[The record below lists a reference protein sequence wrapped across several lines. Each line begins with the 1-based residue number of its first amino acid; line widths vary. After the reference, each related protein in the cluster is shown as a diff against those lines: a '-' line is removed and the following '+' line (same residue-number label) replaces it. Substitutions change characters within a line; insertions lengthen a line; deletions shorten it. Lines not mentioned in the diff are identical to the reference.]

1 MSKLRS
7 IRTLGVL
14 FALMA
19 YLFSITTLSPAGA
32 EPASVPV
39 DVTASPTLGLVD
51 GQAITVTVTAGSSPI
66 YGVEARQCS
75 STAGP
80 IDYTSDFSP
89 TVAGKCAATALGSA
103 GADVFKSV
111 TTVAPHSSATLTFKV
126 GKGRNTFALQSGG
139 NATVRCNKTNDCK
152 LTLLLQVTGGPVFKS
167 IPFSWTDSAPG
178 TPGQPSAVA
187 GNTSATVTVV
197 EPTSGDTPVSYTV
210 TSSPGNAQCTVSGA
224 SGSCTVN
231 GLTNGTSY
239 TFTSTATNVT
249 GTSLSSVASA
259 SVTPVLAP
267 GTPGQPSAVA
277 GNTSATVTVV
287 APTSGGTPVSY
298 TVTSSP
304 GNAQCTVTGASGSC
318 TVNGLTN
325 GTSYTFTST
334 ATNAA
339 GTSSSSVAS
348 AAVTPGV
355 SGGAR
360 FNPITPVRILDTRT
374 TNTPSGVAGRVA
386 QGGSLNLQITGANGI
401 PNDATAVVMNVT
413 AVSPNVAGYV
423 TVYPNGVSRPEA
435 SNLNFVPGDT
445 VPNLVTVGIG
455 TSGQVNLFN
464 ANGTVD
470 LIADVVGYY
479 SPVSGSYF
487 TAVTPV
493 RALDTRNG
501 TGAALARVGQGGQ
514 VSLQILGAN
523 GVPNDAT
530 GVVLNVTAV
539 SPNVAGY
546 ATVYPNGVSRPEASN
561 LNFVP
566 GDTVP
571 NLVIVGIGSAGK
583 VNLFNANG
591 TVDLIADIVGYYSP
605 DNTAKQFF
613 SITPVRALDT
623 RNGTGGFSAAVGQ
636 GASIDLTIRGA
647 NGIPNTASAIVM
659 NTTAVLPTGGSFLT
673 VWPTGVT
680 RPLASNLN
688 FVPGDIIPNLVQVGI
703 GSNGKVSL
711 FNNAGAVNLVAD
723 LTGYFA

>member
-7 IRTLGVL
+7 IRTLGIL

-32 EPASVPV
+32 ETASIPV
-39 DVTASPTLGLVD
+39 TVTASPTVGLVD

-66 YGVEARQCS
+66 YGVEARQCWA
-75 STAGP
+75 AGS
-80 IDYTSDFSP
+80 IDYTADFSP
-89 TVAGKCAATALGSA
+89 TVSGKCAATALGSA
-103 GADVFKSV
+103 GADVFQSV
-111 TTVAPHSSATLTFKV
+111 TTIAPHSSASLTFKV
-126 GKGRNTFALQSGG
+126 GKGTSTFTLQSGAG
-139 NATVRCNKTNDCK
+139 TAVVCNGINDCK
-152 LTLLLQVTGGPVFKS
+152 LTLLLQVAGGTVFKS
-167 IPFSWTDSAPG
+167 IPFGWTDSPPA
-178 TPGQPSAVA
+178 TPGQPTAVA
-187 GNTSATVTVV
+187 GAGSA
-197 EPTSGDTPVSYTV
+197 
-210 TSSPGNAQCTVSGA
+210 A
-224 SGSCTVN
+224 
-231 GLTNGTSY
+231 
-239 TFTSTATNVT
+239 
-249 GTSLSSVASA
+249 
-259 SVTPVLAP
+259 
-267 GTPGQPSAVA
+267 
-277 GNTSATVTVV
+277 VTVV
-287 APTSGGTPVSY
+287 APTSGGTPTSY
-298 TVTSSP
+298 TVTASP

-348 AAVTPGV
+348 AAATPGV

-360 FNPITPVRILDTRT
+360 FNPVTPVRILDTRT

-546 ATVYPNGVSRPEASN
+546 VTVYPNGVSRPEASN

-680 RPLASNLN
+680 QPLASNLN

>member
-7 IRTLGVL
+7 IRTLGIL

-32 EPASVPV
+32 ETASIPV
-39 DVTASPTLGLVD
+39 TVTASPTVGLVD

-66 YGVEARQCS
+66 YGVEARQCWA
-75 STAGP
+75 AGS
-80 IDYTSDFSP
+80 IDYTADFSP
-89 TVAGKCAATALGSA
+89 TVSGKCAATALGSA
-103 GADVFKSV
+103 GADVFQSV
-111 TTVAPHSSATLTFKV
+111 TTIAPHSSASLTFKV
-126 GKGRNTFALQSGG
+126 GKGSSTFTLQSGAG
-139 NATVRCNKTNDCK
+139 TAVVCNGINDCK
-152 LTLLLQVTGGPVFKS
+152 LTLLLQVAGGTVFKS
-167 IPFSWTDSAPG
+167 IPFGWTDSPPA
-178 TPGQPSAVA
+178 TPGQPTAVA
-187 GNTSATVTVV
+187 GAGSA
-197 EPTSGDTPVSYTV
+197 
-210 TSSPGNAQCTVSGA
+210 A
-224 SGSCTVN
+224 
-231 GLTNGTSY
+231 
-239 TFTSTATNVT
+239 
-249 GTSLSSVASA
+249 
-259 SVTPVLAP
+259 
-267 GTPGQPSAVA
+267 
-277 GNTSATVTVV
+277 VTVV
-287 APTSGGTPVSY
+287 APTSGGTPTSY
-298 TVTSSP
+298 TVTASP

-348 AAVTPGV
+348 AAATPGV

-360 FNPITPVRILDTRT
+360 FNPVTPVRILDTRT

-539 SPNVAGY
+539 SPHVAGY

-680 RPLASNLN
+680 QPLASNLN

>member
-7 IRTLGVL
+7 IRTLGIL

-32 EPASVPV
+32 ETASIPV
-39 DVTASPTLGLVD
+39 TVTASPTVGLVD

-66 YGVEARQCS
+66 YGVEARQCWA
-75 STAGP
+75 AGS
-80 IDYTSDFSP
+80 IDYTADFSP
-89 TVAGKCAATALGSA
+89 TVSGKCAATALGSA
-103 GADVFKSV
+103 GADVFQSV
-111 TTVAPHSSATLTFKV
+111 TTIAPHSSASLTFKV
-126 GKGRNTFALQSGG
+126 GKGSSTFTLQSG
-139 NATVRCNKTNDCK
+139 ASTTVVCNGINDCK
-152 LTLLLQVTGGPVFKS
+152 LTLLLQVTGGTVFKS
-167 IPFSWTDSAPG
+167 IPFGWTDSPPA
-178 TPGQPSAVA
+178 TPGQPTAVA
-187 GNTSATVTVV
+187 GAGSA
-197 EPTSGDTPVSYTV
+197 
-210 TSSPGNAQCTVSGA
+210 A
-224 SGSCTVN
+224 
-231 GLTNGTSY
+231 
-239 TFTSTATNVT
+239 
-249 GTSLSSVASA
+249 
-259 SVTPVLAP
+259 
-267 GTPGQPSAVA
+267 
-277 GNTSATVTVV
+277 VTVV
-287 APTSGGTPVSY
+287 APTSGGTPTSY
-298 TVTSSP
+298 TVTASP
-304 GNAQCTVTGASGSC
+304 GTAQCTVTGASGSC

-334 ATNAA
+334 ATNVA

-360 FNPITPVRILDTRT
+360 FNPVTPVRILDTRT

-455 TSGQVNLFN
+455 SAGKVNLFN

-680 RPLASNLN
+680 QPLASNLN

>member
-7 IRTLGVL
+7 IRTLGIL

-32 EPASVPV
+32 ETASIPV
-39 DVTASPTLGLVD
+39 TVTASPTVGLVD

-66 YGVEARQCS
+66 YGVEARQCWA
-75 STAGP
+75 AGS
-80 IDYTSDFSP
+80 IDYTADFSP
-89 TVAGKCAATALGSA
+89 TVSGKCAATALGSA
-103 GADVFKSV
+103 GADVFQSV
-111 TTVAPHSSATLTFKV
+111 TTIAPHSSASLTFKV
-126 GKGRNTFALQSGG
+126 GKGTSTFTLQSGAG
-139 NATVRCNKTNDCK
+139 TAVVCNGINDCK
-152 LTLLLQVTGGPVFKS
+152 LTLLLQVAGGTVFKS
-167 IPFSWTDSAPG
+167 IPFGWTDSPPA
-178 TPGQPSAVA
+178 TPGQPTAVA
-187 GNTSATVTVV
+187 GAGSA
-197 EPTSGDTPVSYTV
+197 
-210 TSSPGNAQCTVSGA
+210 A
-224 SGSCTVN
+224 
-231 GLTNGTSY
+231 
-239 TFTSTATNVT
+239 
-249 GTSLSSVASA
+249 
-259 SVTPVLAP
+259 
-267 GTPGQPSAVA
+267 
-277 GNTSATVTVV
+277 VTVV
-287 APTSGGTPVSY
+287 APTSGGTPTSY
-298 TVTSSP
+298 TVTASP

-348 AAVTPGV
+348 AAATPGV

-360 FNPITPVRILDTRT
+360 FNPVTPVRILDTRT

-673 VWPTGVT
+673 VWPAGVT
-680 RPLASNLN
+680 RPLAASLN
-688 FVPGDIIPNLVQVGI
+688 YVAGDIRPNLVQVGI

>member
-7 IRTLGVL
+7 IRTLGIL

-32 EPASVPV
+32 ETASIPV
-39 DVTASPTLGLVD
+39 TVTASPTVGLVD

-66 YGVEARQCS
+66 YGVEARQCWA
-75 STAGP
+75 AGS
-80 IDYTSDFSP
+80 IDYTADFSP
-89 TVAGKCAATALGSA
+89 TVSGKCAATALGSA
-103 GADVFKSV
+103 GADVFQSV
-111 TTVAPHSSATLTFKV
+111 TTIAPHSSASLTFKV
-126 GKGRNTFALQSGG
+126 GKGSSTFTLQSGAG
-139 NATVRCNKTNDCK
+139 NTVVCNGINDCK
-152 LTLLLQVTGGPVFKS
+152 LTLLLQVTGGTVFKS
-167 IPFSWTDSAPG
+167 IPFGWTDSPPA
-178 TPGQPSAVA
+178 TPGQPTAVA
-187 GNTSATVTVV
+187 GAGSA
-197 EPTSGDTPVSYTV
+197 
-210 TSSPGNAQCTVSGA
+210 A
-224 SGSCTVN
+224 
-231 GLTNGTSY
+231 
-239 TFTSTATNVT
+239 
-249 GTSLSSVASA
+249 
-259 SVTPVLAP
+259 
-267 GTPGQPSAVA
+267 
-277 GNTSATVTVV
+277 VTVV
-287 APTSGGTPVSY
+287 APTSGGTPTSY
-298 TVTSSP
+298 TVTASP

-334 ATNAA
+334 ATNVA

-360 FNPITPVRILDTRT
+360 FNPVTPVRILDTRT
-374 TNTPSGVAGRVA
+374 TNTPSGVADRVA

-680 RPLASNLN
+680 QPLASNLN

>member
-7 IRTLGVL
+7 IRTLGIL

-32 EPASVPV
+32 ETASIPV
-39 DVTASPTLGLVD
+39 TVTASPTVGLVD

-66 YGVEARQCS
+66 YGVEARQCWA
-75 STAGP
+75 AGS
-80 IDYTSDFSP
+80 IDYTADFSP
-89 TVAGKCAATALGSA
+89 TVSGKCAATALGSA
-103 GADVFKSV
+103 GADVFQSV
-111 TTVAPHSSATLTFKV
+111 TTIAPHSSASLTFKV
-126 GKGRNTFALQSGG
+126 GKGSSTFTLQSGAG
-139 NATVRCNKTNDCK
+139 NTVVCNGINDCK
-152 LTLLLQVTGGPVFKS
+152 LTLLLQVTGGTVFKS
-167 IPFSWTDSAPG
+167 IPFGWTDSPPA
-178 TPGQPSAVA
+178 TPGQPTVVA
-187 GNTSATVTVV
+187 GAGSA
-197 EPTSGDTPVSYTV
+197 
-210 TSSPGNAQCTVSGA
+210 A
-224 SGSCTVN
+224 
-231 GLTNGTSY
+231 
-239 TFTSTATNVT
+239 
-249 GTSLSSVASA
+249 
-259 SVTPVLAP
+259 
-267 GTPGQPSAVA
+267 
-277 GNTSATVTVV
+277 VTVV
-287 APTSGGTPVSY
+287 APTSGGTPTSY
-298 TVTSSP
+298 TVTASP

-334 ATNAA
+334 ATNVA

-360 FNPITPVRILDTRT
+360 FNPVTPVRILDTRT
-374 TNTPSGVAGRVA
+374 TLTPSGVAGRVA

-680 RPLASNLN
+680 QPLASNLN

>member
-7 IRTLGVL
+7 IRTLGIL

-32 EPASVPV
+32 ETASIPV
-39 DVTASPTLGLVD
+39 TVTASPTVGLVD

-66 YGVEARQCS
+66 YGVEARQCWA
-75 STAGP
+75 AGS
-80 IDYTSDFSP
+80 IDYTADFSP
-89 TVAGKCAATALGSA
+89 TVSGKCAATALGSA
-103 GADVFKSV
+103 GADVFQSV
-111 TTVAPHSSATLTFKV
+111 TTIAPHSSASLTFKV
-126 GKGRNTFALQSGG
+126 GKGSSTFTLQSGAG
-139 NATVRCNKTNDCK
+139 TAVVCNGINDCK
-152 LTLLLQVTGGPVFKS
+152 LTLLLQVAGGTVFKS
-167 IPFSWTDSAPG
+167 IPFGWTDSPPA
-178 TPGQPSAVA
+178 TPGQPTAVA
-187 GNTSATVTVV
+187 GAGSA
-197 EPTSGDTPVSYTV
+197 
-210 TSSPGNAQCTVSGA
+210 A
-224 SGSCTVN
+224 
-231 GLTNGTSY
+231 
-239 TFTSTATNVT
+239 
-249 GTSLSSVASA
+249 
-259 SVTPVLAP
+259 
-267 GTPGQPSAVA
+267 
-277 GNTSATVTVV
+277 VTVV
-287 APTSGGTPVSY
+287 APTSGGTPTSY
-298 TVTSSP
+298 TVTASP

-334 ATNAA
+334 ATNTA

-348 AAVTPGV
+348 AAATPGV

-360 FNPITPVRILDTRT
+360 FNPVTPVRILDTRT

-680 RPLASNLN
+680 QPLASNLN